1 MKEITADLVLIIHFI
16 IVVFISSL
24 FLLIPMGYQFYWKW
38 VKKLKLRLIHLGL
51 MTLITF
57 ETIIGITCPLT
68 IIENNLRGIYISNS
82 FFSSLVSKIIF
93 WELPRLFFLILY
105 ILCLFWTIFIWFRFP
120 PEKKKELDNKFS

>member
-1 MKEITADLVLIIHFI
+1 MREITADLVLIIHFI

-51 MTLITF
+51 MTLITI

-68 IIENNLRGIYISNS
+68 VIENNLRGIYISNS

-120 PEKKKELDNKFS
+120 PEKKKRN

>member
-1 MKEITADLVLIIHFI
+1 MREITADLVLIIHFM

-51 MTLITF
+51 MTLITI

-68 IIENNLRGIYISNS
+68 IIESHLRGIYISNS
-82 FFSSLVSKIIF
+82 FLGSLVSKIIF
-93 WELPRLFFLILY
+93 WELPRLFFMILY

-120 PEKKKELDNKFS
+120 PEKKKKIRL

>member
-120 PEKKKELDNKFS
+120 PEKKKKGIR

>member
-120 PEKKKELDNKFS
+120 PEKKKRN

>member
-120 PEKKKELDNKFS
+120 PEKKKGIR

>member
-1 MKEITADLVLIIHFI
+1 MREITADLVLIIHFI

-51 MTLITF
+51 MTLITI

-68 IIENNLRGIYISNS
+68 VIENNLRGIYISNS

-93 WELPRLFFLILY
+93 WEFPRLFFVILY

-120 PEKKKELDNKFS
+120 PEKKKRN